1 MRRLATVLAIALVA
15 FASIV
20 GLAAQRAGAGP
31 SAAAATTKVTVVATD
46 FKFKLSKTKVP
57 KGTVV
62 FTLVNKG
69 KSSHDFK
76 ISGKKTP
83 LVRPKKTAKLTVV
96 FKEPGKYHYLCTVPG
111 HALAGMKGVLTVTG

>member
-1 MRRLATVLAIALVA
+1 MKRFATVLAIALVA

-20 GLAAQRAGAGP
+20 GLAARRAGAEP
-31 SAAAATTKVTVVATD
+31 NASAATTKVSVVASD
-46 FKFKLSKTKVP
+46 FKFKLSKTKVAR
-57 KGTVV
+57 GTVV

-69 KSSHDFK
+69 KTAHDFR

-96 FKEPGKYHYLCTVPG
+96 FKKPGKYHYLCTVPG
-111 HALAGMKGVLTVTG
+111 HAAAGMKGVLTVIG